1 MTIESGAASTT
12 APGGAEILLV
22 EEATLREPGAY
33 RFSPLVSWLVA
44 TAKPEVTVELGPGDE
59 RSLASTCDAV
69 LRSGHGRTCSAVV
82 LGPWSEAG
90 TGDFAA
96 LADGLTRRFGQGFE
110 GYASEEAG
118 LAARRAGGVGLLHIS
133 LFDAQ
138 DSTLPDL
145 DAWRALLAPGAIV
158 VVTTTS
164 DAASPYAEM
173 KRQVTEAYP
182 AVSIS
187 LGPTVEAVVAQT
199 PEGDATPVVDAL
211 RKAPFVVGAFLAV
224 LGEEMELHHLRA
236 DEPEPSEAV
245 RALIGRV
252 IDQQHAERHAFLT
265 ALRAYKDEAARLS
278 EELGAAR
285 RELGQEL
292 EAARLER
299 EHLVAEFL
307 DRVDELSAK
316 VSTTASRARAEL
328 ADAQA
333 LLEAEG
339 RKAEAYAG
347 QAAIAQSVVDD
358 IRSSTSWRV
367 TAPVRIISRLL
378 ARRAQPPVQP
388 EH

>member
-1 MTIESGAASTT
+1 VTIESGAASTT
-12 APGGAEILLV
+12 APGGAEVLLE
-22 EEATLREPGAY
+22 EEATVREPGAY
-33 RFSPLVSWLVA
+33 RFSSLVSWLVA
-44 TAKPEVTVELGPGDE
+44 TAKPEITVELGPGDE
-59 RSLASTCDAV
+59 HSLTSTCDAV

-82 LGPWSEAG
+82 LASRSEAG

-96 LADGLTRRFGQGFE
+96 LANKLSLRFGQAFE
-110 GYASEEAG
+110 GYGSEEAG
-118 LAARRAGGVGLLHIS
+118 LVARQSGRVGLLHIS

-138 DSTLPDL
+138 DSRLPDFA
-145 DAWRALLAPGAIV
+145 AWDALLAPGAIV

-164 DAASPYAEM
+164 DAASPFAEM

-224 LGEEMELHHLRA
+224 LGEEMELHHLPA
-236 DEPEPSEAV
+236 DELESSEAV

-252 IDQQHAERHAFLT
+252 IDQQHAERQAFLT
-265 ALRAYKDEAARLS
+265 AMRAYKDEAARLS

-339 RKAEAYAG
+339 RKADAYAG

-358 IRSSTSWRV
+358 IMNSTSWRI
-367 TAPVRIISRLL
+367 TAPVRILSRLL
-378 ARRAQPPVQP
+378 AQKALPSAQT